1 MIACGPRIDLNV
13 IFYRNRLLIRNLN
26 GVFFSRLRRF
36 DRFGRLLICGLA
48 ILLSGCDFEDKPL
61 TEAQRKE
68 ACVSSY
74 MERFYISI
82 VEGPE
87 TDDFFSVVKNENTYF
102 SVVTAGSFDARAV
115 LYLLPVLPSPSQ
127 VSRVSDQEFEE
138 LGNFYNQPEDQREEL
153 GAELA
158 DSETLGVFN
167 ELSEVVTGQLDMSKQ
182 RVNQK
187 LCKLSYV
194 VGEDQRRE
202 DKHAVIGLREI
213 CELEA
218 PLSAKFI
225 VPDEKEFYKKEFR
238 DQLNQMMESISLRP
252 VPLWRSNWAT
262 GDSGACLLYSFSK
275 RIET

>member
-1 MIACGPRIDLNV
+1 MS
-13 IFYRNRLLIRNLN
+13 IFNRNRQLIRNRNRVL
-26 GVFFSRLRRF
+26 FSVLGRL
-36 DRFGRLLICGLA
+36 DRIGRLLICGFLV
-48 ILLSGCDFEDKPL
+48 LLSGCDFEDKPL
-61 TEAQRKE
+61 TDVQRKE
-68 ACVSSY
+68 ACVDSY

-87 TDDFFSVVKNENTYF
+87 TDDFFSVVKNEDTYF
-102 SVVTAGSFDARAV
+102 SMVTAGSFDARAV

-153 GAELA
+153 GSELA
-158 DSETLGVFN
+158 ESETLGVFN
-167 ELSEVVTGQLDMSKQ
+167 ELSEVVMGQLDMSKR

-194 VGEDQRRE
+194 VGEDKRRE
-202 DKHAVIGLREI
+202 DKHAVVGLREI

-238 DQLNQMMESISLRP
+238 DQLNQMMESIFLRP

>member
-1 MIACGPRIDLNV
+1 MSAFDRNMQLT
-13 IFYRNRLLIRNLN
+13 RNRNRVL
-26 GVFFSRLRRF
+26 FSRL
-36 DRFGRLLICGLA
+36 GRLGRVGRLMICGFLV
-48 ILLSGCDFEDKPL
+48 LLSGCDFEDKPL

-74 MERFYISI
+74 MERFYISV

-87 TDDFFSVVKNENTYF
+87 MDDFFSVVKNENTFF

-167 ELSEVVTGQLDMSKQ
+167 ELSEVVTGQLDMAKQ

-194 VGEDQRRE
+194 VDEDQRRE
-202 DKHAVIGLREI
+202 DKHAVVGLREI

-218 PLSAKFI
+218 PVSAKFI
-225 VPDEKEFYKKEFR
+225 VPDEKAFYKKEFR
-238 DQLNQMMESISLRP
+238 NQLNQMMESIFLRP

-275 RIET
+275 RVES

>member
-1 MIACGPRIDLNV
+1 M
-13 IFYRNRLLIRNLN
+13 
-26 GVFFSRLRRF
+26 
-36 DRFGRLLICGLA
+36 
-48 ILLSGCDFEDKPL
+48 
-61 TEAQRKE
+61 
-68 ACVSSY
+68 
-74 MERFYISI
+74 
-82 VEGPE
+82 
-87 TDDFFSVVKNENTYF
+87 VKNENTYF

-167 ELSEVVTGQLDMSKQ
+167 ELSEVVMEQLDMAKQ
-182 RVNQK
+182 RVSQK

-202 DKHAVIGLREI
+202 DKHAVVGLKEV

-238 DQLNQMMESISLRP
+238 DQLNQMMESIFLRP

-262 GDSGACLLYSFSK
+262 GDFGACLLYSFSK

>member
-1 MIACGPRIDLNV
+1 MIRKFNKVL
-13 IFYRNRLLIRNLN
+13 
-26 GVFFSRLRRF
+26 FSRLVYF
-36 DRFGRLLICGLA
+36 DRVGRLLICGLA

-87 TDDFFSVVKNENTYF
+87 TDDFFSVVRGESTYF
-102 SVVTAGSFDARAV
+102 SVVTAGSFDTRAV
-115 LYLLPVLPSPSQ
+115 LYLLPVLPSLSQ
-127 VSRVSDQEFEE
+127 VGRVSDQEFEE
-138 LGNFYNQPEDQREEL
+138 LGSFYNQPEDQREEL
-153 GAELA
+153 GSELA
-158 DSETLGVFN
+158 NSETLGVFD
-167 ELSEVVTGQLDMSKQ
+167 ELSEVVMGQLDMSKQ

-202 DKHAVIGLREI
+202 DKHAVIGQKEI

-238 DQLNQMMESISLRP
+238 DLLNKMMESISLRP

-262 GDSGACLLYSFSK
+262 DDYGACLLYSFSK
-275 RIET
+275 RIEE

>member
-1 MIACGPRIDLNV
+1 MST
-13 IFYRNRLLIRNLN
+13 FTRNRQLIRNRKDVL
-26 GVFFSRLRRF
+26 FSRLGCL
-36 DRFGRLLICGLA
+36 DRVGRLLICGFVVV
-48 ILLSGCDFEDKPL
+48 LSGCEFEDKPL

-74 MERFYISI
+74 MERFDISI
-82 VEGPE
+82 IEGPE
-87 TDDFFSVVKNENTYF
+87 KDDFFSVVKNENTYF

-115 LYLLPVLPSPSQ
+115 LYLLPVLPTSSQ

-138 LGNFYNQPEDQREEL
+138 LGNFYNRPEDQREEL
-153 GAELA
+153 GSELA
-158 DSETLGVFN
+158 NSETLEVFY
-167 ELSEVVTGQLDMSKQ
+167 ELAEVVTEQLDISKQ
-182 RVNQK
+182 RVDQK

-194 VGEDQRRE
+194 VGEDRRRE
-202 DKHAVIGLREI
+202 EKHAVVGLREI

-218 PLSAKFI
+218 PSSAKFI
-225 VPDEKEFYKKEFR
+225 VPDEKDFYKKEFR
-238 DQLNQMMESISLRP
+238 DQLNQMMEPISLRP

>member
-1 MIACGPRIDLNV
+1 MI
-13 IFYRNRLLIRNLN
+13 RNRNRVL
-26 GVFFSRLRRF
+26 FSRLRCLNRV
-36 DRFGRLLICGLA
+36 GRLLIYGFLV
-48 ILLSGCDFEDKPL
+48 LFSGCDFENKPL
-61 TEAQRKE
+61 TEAQSRE
-68 ACVSSY
+68 ACVGSY
-74 MERFYISI
+74 MERFDISI

-87 TDDFFSVVKNENTYF
+87 MDDFFSVVEDENTYF
-102 SVVTAGSFDARAV
+102 SIVTAGSFDARAV
-115 LYLLPVLPSPSQ
+115 LYLLPVLPSSSQ
-127 VSRVSDQEFEE
+127 VSRISNEEFEQ
-138 LGNFYNQPEDQREEL
+138 LGNFYNRPEDQREEL
-153 GAELA
+153 DSELA

-167 ELSEVVTGQLDMSKQ
+167 ELSKVVTGQLDTSKQ
-182 RVNQK
+182 RVNEK

-194 VGEDQRRE
+194 IGEDKLRE
-202 DKHAVIGLREI
+202 DTHEVVSLKEI

-262 GDSGACLLYSFSK
+262 GESGACLLYSFSK

>member
-1 MIACGPRIDLNV
+1 M
-13 IFYRNRLLIRNLN
+13 IRNLN
-26 GVFFSRLRRF
+26 GLLSIILKRL
-36 DRFGRLLICGLA
+36 DRVGRLMVCGLVV
-48 ILLSGCDFEDKPL
+48 LLSGCDFEDKPL

-74 MERFYISI
+74 MERFLISI
-82 VEGPE
+82 VEGPQ

-102 SVVTAGSFDARAV
+102 SMVTAGSFDARAV
-115 LYLLPVLPSPSQ
+115 LYLLPLLPSSSQ

-138 LGNFYNQPEDQREEL
+138 LGNFYNRPEDQREEL
-153 GAELA
+153 GSELA
-158 DSETLGVFN
+158 DSETLEVFL
-167 ELSEVVTGQLDMSKQ
+167 ELAEVVTGQLDISKK

-202 DKHAVIGLREI
+202 DKHAVVGLREI

-218 PLSAKFI
+218 PSSAKFI
-225 VPDEKEFYKKEFR
+225 VPDEKDFYKKEFR
-238 DQLNQMMESISLRP
+238 DQLNQMMKSISLRP

>member
-1 MIACGPRIDLNV
+1 MSTFD
-13 IFYRNRLLIRNLN
+13 RNRQLTRNRNRVLLN
-26 GVFFSRLRRF
+26 RLGRL
-36 DRFGRLLICGLA
+36 DRVGRLLICGFV
-48 ILLSGCDFEDKPL
+48 LLLFGCNFEDEPL

-138 LGNFYNQPEDQREEL
+138 LGNFYNQPDDQREEL

-167 ELSEVVTGQLDMSKQ
+167 ELSEVVMGQLDAAKQ

-202 DKHAVIGLREI
+202 DKHAVVGLKEV

-262 GDSGACLLYSFSK
+262 DDYGACLLYSFSK
-275 RIET
+275 RIEE